1 MGSIMR
7 MYGVLR
13 RVLLRCARLS
23 RAMRRRL
30 VMFAQQILAEIAVEI
45 AADRVDVIGVVLRVV
60 VFDQESRALA
70 AVIMLIAFVLAAR
83 PREIYLVE
91 AGVAKLLR
99 PLVGY
104 VLRHPRQIFIEQ
116 FLEQRLLLFVQL
128 TGRDAFGFERIGL
141 SFIHR
146 DDVARRGFV

>member
-1 MGSIMR
+1 MR

-45 AADRVDVIGVVLRVV
+45 APDRVDVIGVVLRVV
-60 VFDQESRALA
+60 VFDQEGRALD
-70 AVIMLIAFVLAAR
+70 AVIMRIAFVHAAR

-104 VLRHPRQIFIEQ
+104 VLRHPGKIFIDRM
-116 FLEQRLLLFVQL
+116 FDRSLLIFVL
-128 TGRDAFGFERIGL
+128 LYASCGL
-141 SFIHR
+141 RF
-146 DDVARRGFV
+146 